1 LLEAAVASYTEG
13 GSFSVREVAQRAG
26 VNHGQIHHLFGGK
39 DGLVRAMLEH
49 LADELV
55 QSIRGRADGADVAAL
70 LGATVE
76 AAVKDPRYVR
86 VLARWLV
93 EQPADEVP
101 QGRFP
106 VMDQLLAAFQAEPT
120 SELKQALALGLAQS
134 LGWVFFAP
142 YIRRAVK
149 LDAADEAAL
158 EQQLCWAP
166 SVPAAREVGG

>member
-1 LLEAAVASYTEG
+1 
-13 GSFSVREVAQRAG
+13 
-26 VNHGQIHHLFGGK
+26 
-39 DGLVRAMLEH
+39 
-49 LADELV
+49 
-55 QSIRGRADGADVAAL
+55 
-70 LGATVE
+70 
-76 AAVKDPRYVR
+76 
-86 VLARWLV
+86 
-93 EQPADEVP
+93 
-101 QGRFP
+101 
-106 VMDQLLAAFQAEPT
+106 MDQLLAAFQAEPT